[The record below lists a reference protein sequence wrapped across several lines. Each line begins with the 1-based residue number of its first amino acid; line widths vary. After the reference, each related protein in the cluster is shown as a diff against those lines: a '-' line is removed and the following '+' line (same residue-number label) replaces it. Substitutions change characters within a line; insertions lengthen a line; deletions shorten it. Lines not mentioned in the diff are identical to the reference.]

1 MRSASDFEW
10 QKQSRFYFLEETD
23 RCVIQI
29 TDVEFS
35 YCNEYLGCTERLV
48 ITPLTDRYTPDTCT
62 KPTDCWV
69 FMLIKMLLSLS
80 SYATYVKTPEH
91 LSRCYITLSQA
102 LGMSMGGAPAGPA
115 GTGNTVYGS
124 NGNSGKLTL

>member
-1 MRSASDFEW
+1 MILFYELHQVRLNIRSASDFEW
-10 QKQSRFYFLEETD
+10 QKQSRFYFLEDTD

-35 YCNEYLGCTERLV
+35 YCNEYLGCTDRLV
-48 ITPLTDRYTPDTCT
+48 ITPLTDRYTVCQAVQVLPSQSAQNCANT
-62 KPTDCWV
+62 
-69 FMLIKMLLSLS
+69 LQ
-80 SYATYVKTPEH
+80 H

-115 GTGNTVYGS
+115 GTGN
-124 NGNSGKLTL
+124 SGKICRDC